1 MKNTLLLASLALALP
16 AFAGTTATQVTTPA
30 PEPSL
35 WSWFVGGSVGYL
47 VDADEVMYNGHIGV
61 DTPWNLGG
69 WNVALFLEGGYT
81 QIDERVAGVDVET
94 DIVPVTFDVKFE
106 RPLTGNLKAYVGG
119 GLGAAFVD
127 VSAPAMASEDDTV
140 FAAQVFAGL
149 NYNFCPSFEMYGGAR
164 WIYCDDVRVNGADYG
179 LGDDWLLELGARFN
193 F

>member
-1 MKNTLLLASLALALP
+1 M
-16 AFAGTTATQVTTPA
+16 
-30 PEPSL
+30 
-35 WSWFVGGSVGYL
+35 

-81 QIDERVAGVDVET
+81 EIDENASILDPRFVAVTYAPVDVET
-94 DIVPVTFDVKFE
+94 DIVPVTLNIKFE
-106 RPLTGNLKAYVGG
+106 RPLTGNLNAYVGG
-119 GLGAAFVD
+119 GLGVAFVD
-127 VSAPAMASEDDTV
+127 VSATSPAPVGNYSEDDTV

-164 WIYCDDVRVNGADYG
+164 WMYCDDVRFNGADYG
-179 LGDDWLLELGARFN
+179 IGDDWLLELGARFN